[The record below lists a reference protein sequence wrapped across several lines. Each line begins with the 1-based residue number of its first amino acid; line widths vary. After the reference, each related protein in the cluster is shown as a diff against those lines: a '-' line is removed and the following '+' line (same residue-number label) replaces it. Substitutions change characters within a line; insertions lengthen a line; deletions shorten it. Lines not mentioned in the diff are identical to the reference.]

1 MSELKKEMVHG
12 KNSLK
17 LKDLWKKTFVHRRR
31 DILENPRLTVQICE
45 EYPLYRKASFVSC
58 FCGYG
63 LQGHI
68 QTLQVSLEFE
78 LIQHKNGLKSLF
90 VKNWITW
97 QAAILCYAKDT
108 RNPSMVLR
116 HALRNEDTDEGINY
130 CFVHYLLFLCYLELT
145 ALRCISSFLKKE
157 KKVKDNIDIPFLYA
171 RTVVS
176 T

>member
-1 MSELKKEMVHG
+1 MQLESDDDSDILMSELKKEMIHG

-17 LKDLWKKTFVHRRR
+17 LKDLWKKTFVHRR

-45 EYPLYRKASFVSC
+45 EYPFYRKASFVSC

-90 VKNWITW
+90 VKNWITC
-97 QAAILCYAKDT
+97 QAAIL
-108 RNPSMVLR
+108 
-116 HALRNEDTDEGINY
+116 
-130 CFVHYLLFLCYLELT
+130 LC
-145 ALRCISSFLKKE
+145 
-157 KKVKDNIDIPFLYA
+157 
-171 RTVVS
+171 
-176 T
+176 

>member
-1 MSELKKEMVHG
+1 MQLESDDDSDILMSELKKEMVHG

-17 LKDLWKKTFVHRRR
+17 LKDLWKKTFFHRRR

-68 QTLQVSLEFE
+68 QVSLEFE

-90 VKNWITW
+90 VKNWITCKLQFCVMLKTPGIHQW
-97 QAAILCYAKDT
+97 CFGMHYEMKTLMK
-108 RNPSMVLR
+108 VLIIV
-116 HALRNEDTDEGINY
+116 LYII
-130 CFVHYLLFLCYLELT
+130 CFSV
-145 ALRCISSFLKKE
+145 I
-157 KKVKDNIDIPFLYA
+157 
-171 RTVVS
+171 
-176 T
+176 